1 MAFIYPGPH
10 NDGGWSQS
18 HDRGRL
24 AIEKALGNKVETT
37 YKENIFSNAQV
48 PQVVAGLVRE
58 GYDMIFGCSFGMFE
72 NGVNGQ
78 LYSKYP
84 DVLFEQAT
92 GLQVKKNQSEYFGA
106 GEDTIYLSG
115 MAAGAATKNG
125 QIGYIV
131 PFGIPE
137 VVRHI
142 NAFALGAQAMNPK
155 AKVRLLWTNSWFSPP
170 KETAAA
176 KNLIAAGVDV
186 LGQNVDSPAAGVVA
200 ESKGVP
206 WVGYDSDARKSAP
219 KQWLT
224 AATYNWGPYYV
235 KRVRAAINGSWKSG
249 FYYGT
254 IKDGFTGLAPYGPKV
269 TAKTKAAIAA
279 KRKAIVSGKFNV
291 FQGPLYDQKGKL
303 WCRSGQDAQGPP
315 GSLLD
320 AVARQGCGREGLDGR
335 ASGLAGGAGPR
346 IRGRRERRRFARR
359 LSCSRRAHGG
369 DHEAVP
375 RRRRERR
382 RDLRGRGRRGARAP
396 RRERR
401 RQDDALEH
409 PDRPLPPGRG
419 RDRAL
424 RRAGAVPLPAR
435 RASTRGSAWCIST
448 SGWSSRSPSPRTSC
462 SAITAAR
469 EVAPF
474 CAPSAHR
481 AARGRARASATGSP

>member
-1 MAFIYPGPH
+1 MRRKFVLGVLVLALAVTALALAGGSAARAEQEPFKVAFIYPGPH

-78 LYSKYP
+78 LYKKYP

-92 GLQVKKNQSEYFGA
+92 GLQIKKNQSEYFGA

-115 MAAGAATKNG
+115 MAAGAASQKG
-125 QIGYIV
+125 LIGYIV

-142 NAFALGAQAMNPK
+142 NAFALGAQATNPK
-155 AKVRLLWTNSWFSPP
+155 ARVKLLWTNSWYSPP

-200 ESKGVP
+200 EGKGVP

-235 KRVRAAINGSWKSG
+235 KRVKAAINGSWKSG

-279 KRKAIVSGKFNV
+279 KRKAIVSGTFSV
-291 FQGPLYDQKGKL
+291 FQGPLYDQSGKL
-303 WCRSGQDAQGPP
+303 QVPAGKRLKVLPDLYSMQWLAKGVVGKVSTVAPP
-315 GSLLD
+315 G
-320 AVARQGCGREGLDGR
+320 
-335 ASGLAGGAGPR
+335 
-346 IRGRRERRRFARR
+346 
-359 LSCSRRAHGG
+359 
-369 DHEAVP
+369 
-375 RRRRERR
+375 
-382 RDLRGRGRRGARAP
+382 
-396 RRERR
+396 
-401 RQDDALEH
+401 
-409 PDRPLPPGRG
+409 
-419 RDRAL
+419 
-424 RRAGAVPLPAR
+424 
-435 RASTRGSAWCIST
+435 
-448 SGWSSRSPSPRTSC
+448 
-462 SAITAAR
+462 
-469 EVAPF
+469 
-474 CAPSAHR
+474 
-481 AARGRARASATGSP
+481 

>member
-1 MAFIYPGPH
+1 MRKKFVVGGLVLALAVTALALAGGSAARSEQDPFKVAFIYPGPH

-84 DVLFEQAT
+84 DVKFEQAT

-142 NAFALGAQAMNPK
+142 NAFALGAQVMNPK

-200 ESKGVP
+200 ESKKVP

-219 KQWLT
+219 TQWLT

-235 KRVRAAINGSWKSG
+235 KRVRAAINGSWKSRLLLRH
-249 FYYGT
+249 
-254 IKDGFTGLAPYGPKV
+254 D
-269 TAKTKAAIAA
+269 
-279 KRKAIVSGKFNV
+279 
-291 FQGPLYDQKGKL
+291 QGRLH
-303 WCRSGQDAQGPP
+303 RSRSVRP
-315 GSLLD
+315 
-320 AVARQGCGREGLDGR
+320 EGHGEDE
-335 ASGLAGGAGPR
+335 GGH
-346 IRGRRERRRFARR
+346 RREAEGHR
-359 LSCSRRAHGG
+359 LGQ
-369 DHEAVP
+369 VP
-375 RRRRERR
+375 R
-382 RDLRGRGRRGARAP
+382 L
-396 RRERR
+396 
-401 RQDDALEH
+401 
-409 PDRPLPPGRG
+409 
-419 RDRAL
+419 
-424 RRAGAVPLPAR
+424 
-435 RASTRGSAWCIST
+435 
-448 SGWSSRSPSPRTSC
+448 
-462 SAITAAR
+462 
-469 EVAPF
+469 
-474 CAPSAHR
+474 HR
-481 AARGRARASATGSP
+481 AAVRPEGQGVVPTGQTLKVLPDLYSMQWLSKGVVGKVSTVAPPG

>member
-1 MAFIYPGPH
+1 MVAGSEGPRQEEQMRRKATAAGLVLALGVVGLVLAGGGSAKPEQEPFKVAFIYPGPH

-24 AIEKALGNKVETT
+24 AIEKALGDRVETT

-48 PQVVAGLVRE
+48 PQVVAGLVRD

-84 DVLFEQAT
+84 NVLFEQAT

-115 MAAGAATKNG
+115 IAAGAASKKG
-125 QIGYIV
+125 LIGSV
-131 PFGIPE
+131 GPLGTPG
-137 VVRHI
+137 VARHI
-142 NAFALGAQAMNPK
+142 NAFALGAQVANPK
-155 AKVRLLWTNSWFSPP
+155 ARIRLIWTNSWFSPP

-219 KQWLT
+219 TQWLT

-235 KRVRAAINGSWKSG
+235 RRVRAAMNGTWKAG

-279 KRKAIVSGKFNV
+279 KRKAIVAGKFNV
-291 FQGPLYDQKGKL
+291 FTGPLRDQKGKIVVPAGKTL
-303 WCRSGQDAQGPP
+303 KVLPDLYSMQWLAKGVIGKVSTVAPP
-315 GSLLD
+315 G
-320 AVARQGCGREGLDGR
+320 
-335 ASGLAGGAGPR
+335 
-346 IRGRRERRRFARR
+346 
-359 LSCSRRAHGG
+359 
-369 DHEAVP
+369 
-375 RRRRERR
+375 
-382 RDLRGRGRRGARAP
+382 
-396 RRERR
+396 
-401 RQDDALEH
+401 
-409 PDRPLPPGRG
+409 
-419 RDRAL
+419 
-424 RRAGAVPLPAR
+424 
-435 RASTRGSAWCIST
+435 
-448 SGWSSRSPSPRTSC
+448 
-462 SAITAAR
+462 
-469 EVAPF
+469 
-474 CAPSAHR
+474 
-481 AARGRARASATGSP
+481 

>member
-1 MAFIYPGPH
+1 MKRKFVLGGLVLTLAVTALALAGGGAARSEQDPFKVAFIYPGPH

-24 AIEKALGNKVETT
+24 AVEKALGNKVETT
-37 YKENIFSNAQV
+37 YKESIFSNAQV

-58 GYDMIFGCSFGMFE
+58 GYDMIFGTSFSMFE
-72 NGVNGQ
+72 HGNGQ
-78 LYSKYP
+78 LYKKYP

-92 GLQVKKNQSEYFGA
+92 GLQIKKNQSEYFGA

-115 MAAGAATKNG
+115 MAAGAATRNG
-125 QIGYIV
+125 LIGYIV

-155 AKVRLLWTNSWFSPP
+155 ARVKLIWTNAWYSPP

-200 ESKGVP
+200 EGKGVP

-235 KRVRAAINGSWKSG
+235 KRVKAAINGSWKSG

-291 FQGPLYDQKGKL
+291 FTGPLYDQKGKVVVPAGKTL
-303 WCRSGQDAQGPP
+303 KVLPDLYSMQWLAKGVVGKVSTVAPP
-315 GSLLD
+315 G
-320 AVARQGCGREGLDGR
+320 
-335 ASGLAGGAGPR
+335 
-346 IRGRRERRRFARR
+346 
-359 LSCSRRAHGG
+359 
-369 DHEAVP
+369 
-375 RRRRERR
+375 
-382 RDLRGRGRRGARAP
+382 
-396 RRERR
+396 
-401 RQDDALEH
+401 
-409 PDRPLPPGRG
+409 
-419 RDRAL
+419 
-424 RRAGAVPLPAR
+424 
-435 RASTRGSAWCIST
+435 
-448 SGWSSRSPSPRTSC
+448 
-462 SAITAAR
+462 
-469 EVAPF
+469 
-474 CAPSAHR
+474 
-481 AARGRARASATGSP
+481 

>member
-1 MAFIYPGPH
+1 MRRKFVLGGLVLALATTALALAGGSAARSEQDPFKVAFIYPGPH

-78 LYSKYP
+78 LYSRYP

-92 GLQVKKNQSEYFGA
+92 GLQIKKNQSEYFGA

-115 MAAGAATKNG
+115 MAAGAASKKG
-125 QIGYIV
+125 LIGYIV

-142 NAFALGAQAMNPK
+142 NAFALGAQATNPK
-155 AKVRLLWTNSWFSPP
+155 ARVKLLWTNSWFSPP

-200 ESKGVP
+200 ESKRVP

-219 KQWLT
+219 TQWLT

-235 KRVRAAINGSWKSG
+235 KRVKAAIAGTWKSG

-291 FQGPLYDQKGKL
+291 FTGPIRDQKGKIVVPAGKTL
-303 WCRSGQDAQGPP
+303 KVLPDLYSMQWLAKGVVGKVSTVAPP
-315 GSLLD
+315 G
-320 AVARQGCGREGLDGR
+320 
-335 ASGLAGGAGPR
+335 
-346 IRGRRERRRFARR
+346 
-359 LSCSRRAHGG
+359 
-369 DHEAVP
+369 
-375 RRRRERR
+375 
-382 RDLRGRGRRGARAP
+382 
-396 RRERR
+396 
-401 RQDDALEH
+401 
-409 PDRPLPPGRG
+409 
-419 RDRAL
+419 
-424 RRAGAVPLPAR
+424 
-435 RASTRGSAWCIST
+435 
-448 SGWSSRSPSPRTSC
+448 
-462 SAITAAR
+462 
-469 EVAPF
+469 
-474 CAPSAHR
+474 
-481 AARGRARASATGSP
+481 